1 MTISPPKV
9 PIHSKQ
15 HCLKKKKG
23 KLIQSHQEFFFFFKL
38 QEIEQRTGMKNIGL
52 GEGSS

>member
-15 HCLKKKKG
+15 HCFKKKKKS
-23 KLIQSHQEFFFFFKL
+23 KLIQSHQEFFFFKL
-38 QEIEQRTGMKNIGL
+38 QEIEQRTGMKNIDL
-52 GEGSS
+52 GRGSS

>member
-15 HCLKKKKG
+15 HCLKKKKKG
-23 KLIQSHQEFFFFFKL
+23 KLIQSHQEFFLKL

-52 GEGSS
+52 SEGSS